1 MSTTPVIA
9 PDAGSVR
16 EPRAAAAAPPWE
28 FTPEQ
33 NVVLLRLVNRMR
45 LVGAALMAIALLLEI
60 WAVLGTGGML
70 ALQAGIA
77 LGLTGWWSIRGG
89 GELARAAKTR
99 GGDSR
104 HLMRALHEIGKLYE
118 LQYWIL
124 LVTALLFAATLVV
137 SISGARWIPEA
148 W

>member
-1 MSTTPVIA
+1 MSTAPVIA
-9 PDAGSVR
+9 R
-16 EPRAAAAAPPWE
+16 EAPPPERAATALPWE

-33 NVVLLRLVNRMR
+33 NVVLLHLVGRMR
-45 LVGAALMAIALLLEI
+45 MVGGALMAVAALLEA
-60 WAVLGTGGML
+60 WAMLGTGGML

-77 LGLTGWWSIRGG
+77 LGLTGWWSMRAGRA
-89 GELARAAKTR
+89 LARAAKTR
-99 GGDSR
+99 GADGR

-124 LVTALLFAATLVV
+124 LVTALLFAVTLLVT
-137 SISGARWIPEA
+137 ISGRPWIPEA